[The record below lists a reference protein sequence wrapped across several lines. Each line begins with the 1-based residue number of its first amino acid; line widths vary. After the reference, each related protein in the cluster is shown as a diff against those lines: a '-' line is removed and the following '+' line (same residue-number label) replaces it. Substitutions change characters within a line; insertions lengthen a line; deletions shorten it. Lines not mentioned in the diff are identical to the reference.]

1 MWNSFIAGFGGDK
14 QKALKTVGLLAL
26 GLLLVILVL
35 NVLNGGTYRSG
46 FGLSDYGSSEE
57 SLQYAP
63 SVPTGAP
70 TPGYTKGG
78 YDYDD
83 GASLSYR
90 NVVGESI
97 PPITDGYTPGDAEAY
112 EVKNY
117 NAYIVTRDLAGTCG
131 TIEALKARGDII
143 FENSNEYDQGCA
155 YTFKVEKKSVEEVYN
170 LIKGMDPKNLSES
183 VYTIKRQVDDY
194 TSEIDIYTSQLAR
207 LDATLTE
214 ALQSYEN
221 ITDLATRTG
230 DTESLAKIIENKLNL
245 IERLTNSRLQTQS
258 QLDRIARAKSD
269 ALDQLAYTYFSVN
282 VTEEKYID
290 GEALGDAWKN
300 SLRTLVWNVNTFI
313 QDITLGFVELIFGV
327 LKFALYGVL
336 LLLVAKVGWRFVKGV
351 WKSE

>member
-46 FGLSDYGSSEE
+46 LGLSDYDSEQSE
-57 SLQYAP
+57 QYAP
-63 SVPTGAP
+63 SMPMGAP
-70 TPGYTKGG
+70 APSAGYTKGG
-78 YDYDD
+78 YGTDD
-83 GASLSYR
+83 VSLSYR
-90 NVVGESI
+90 NAVGETM
-97 PPITDGYTPGDAEAY
+97 PPMDGGYTSGDSEAY

-117 NAYIVTRDLAGTCG
+117 SAYIETRDLAGTCSS
-131 TIEALKARGDII
+131 IEALKARGDII
-143 FENSNEYDQGCA
+143 FENSNEYDQGCS

-170 LIKGMDPKNLSES
+170 LIKGMNPKNLSES

-194 TSEIDIYTSQLAR
+194 TSEIDIYKNQLAR

-214 ALQSYEN
+214 ALASYEN
-221 ITDLATRTG
+221 VTALATKTG
-230 DTESLAKIIENKLNL
+230 DTESLAKIIESKLNL
-245 IERLTNSRLQTQS
+245 IERLTNSRLQTQA
-258 QLDRIARAKSD
+258 QLDRIARAKAD
-269 ALDQLAYTYFSVN
+269 ALDQLAYTYFTVS

-290 GEALGDAWKN
+290 GEALGDSWKN

-313 QDITLGFVELIFGV
+313 QDITLGFVELIFRV

-336 LLLVAKVGWRFVKGV
+336 LLLVAKVGWKFVKGV

>member
-1 MWNSFIAGFGGDK
+1 MWNSIIAGFGGDK
-14 QKALKTVGLLAL
+14 QKALKTIGILAL
-26 GLLLVILVL
+26 GLIVL
-35 NVLNGGTYRSG
+35 ALIVNGLTGGLYRNSM
-46 FGLSDYGSSEE
+46 GLSGETVE
-57 SLQYAP
+57 FAP
-63 SVPTGAP
+63 SIPRGAP
-70 TPGYTKGG
+70 TAEYGKDS
-78 YDYDD
+78 YDYD
-83 GASLSYR
+83 AEVSLSYR
-90 NVVGESI
+90 NVAEESL
-97 PPITDGYTPGDAEAY
+97 PPMGGGYTPGNAEAY

-117 NAYIVTRDLAGTCG
+117 SAHIETRDLSRTCT
-131 TIEALKARGDII
+131 TIETLKAREDVI
-143 FENSNEYDQGCA
+143 FENSNEYDQGCS
-155 YTFKVEKKSVEEVYN
+155 YSFKVEKKSVEEIYR
-170 LIKGMDPKNLSES
+170 LIEGLNPKNLSES

-258 QLDRIARAKSD
+258 QLDRIARARAD
-269 ALDQLAYTYFSVN
+269 ALDQLAYTYFNVS

-290 GEALGDAWKN
+290 GEALVDSWKN

-351 WKSE
+351 WTAQ